1 MQFVAS
7 IAFTGVLLANSSRGA
22 AVAGAI
28 ATRLVDERESEFV
41 RVARATIRGVAQGI
55 LGVALI

>member
-1 MQFVAS
+1 VAS